1 MSHISTMSAA
11 AVALLTISV
20 SAVAGAAPAH
30 AEQSAQTTSLCSG
43 AKVCSLTTDR
53 WLREGTT
60 PRVIV
65 RGNPN
70 VRGTVRIFRVS
81 ITDNALTG
89 FEPIGKGANFYTDAQ
104 GVADVLVPIGSSPE
118 IGEGG
123 WALVSLSDVQGLD
136 TTRMPGQ
143 FVPFGSLIPHL
154 QGDGYSERKPAGQTL
169 DMQAVG
175 AVPGENYRVQ
185 VKQGD
190 TWHDATATGEIPEA
204 AANPSRISHIRWTVP
219 RGLTGTKH
227 DVRVQSVT
235 DPQRTTSWTL
245 IPTVDGVKAARSPL
259 FTPPPVG
266 TNLGVPTTDRGD
278 HPGGAIKAATGVL
291 FGVGVVSALALTTT
305 SRPKRRRGKDANR
318 AQQTSSGEVSIS

>member
-1 MSHISTMSAA
+1 MNHISTISAV
-11 AVALLTISV
+11 AVALLTVSV
-20 SAVAGAAPAH
+20 AAVVGTAPAH

-60 PRVIV
+60 PKVIV
-65 RGNPN
+65 HGNPH
-70 VRGTVRIFRVS
+70 VRGTVQIFQAS
-81 ITDNALTG
+81 ITGNKLTG
-89 FEPIGKGANFYTDAQ
+89 LEPIGKGASFYTNAQ
-104 GVADVLVPIGSSPE
+104 GVADVLIPIASSPG

-123 WALVSLSDVQGLD
+123 WALVSVSDIQGLD

-143 FVPFGSLIPHL
+143 FIPFGSLVPHL
-154 QGDGYSERKPAGQTL
+154 LGDGYSERKPAGQTL

-175 AVPGENYRVQ
+175 AVPGETYRVQ
-185 VKQGD
+185 VRQGD
-190 TWHDATATGEIPEA
+190 TWHDATAIGETPEA
-204 AANPSRISHIRWTVP
+204 AADPSQISHIRWTVP

-245 IPTVDGVKAARSPL
+245 IPAVDGIKAARSPL

-266 TNLGVPTTDRGD
+266 TNLDVPTTDRDD
-278 HPGGAIKAATGVL
+278 HPEGTVKAAAGVL
-291 FGVGVVSALALTTT
+291 LGVGVVSALALTAT
-305 SRPKRRRGKDANR
+305 SRPQRHK
-318 AQQTSSGEVSIS
+318 GEVSAP